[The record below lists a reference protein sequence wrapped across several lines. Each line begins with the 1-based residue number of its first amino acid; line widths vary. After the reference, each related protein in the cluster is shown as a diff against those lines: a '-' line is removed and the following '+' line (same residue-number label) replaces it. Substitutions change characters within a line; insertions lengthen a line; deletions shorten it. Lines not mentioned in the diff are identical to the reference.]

1 VETFAGV
8 LVTID
13 GWVDNK
19 ADELIMVGEGAGKT
33 RLLFL
38 GNNYNPISIT
48 CLDALATDRRIE
60 VIVGIYHPTNRG
72 ILPTLRK
79 SWSQYGGGF
88 VARRGV
94 DLLLSW
100 ARIRLR
106 NAHVALSGYRSMQE
120 LVLAHRLQRFEFR
133 NINSEEASG
142 RLRSLSPDI
151 IAVAAFSQ
159 ILKLPVITAASLAC
173 INVHPSLLPKHRGPN
188 PFYWVLQNQESCT
201 GVTVHHIGEGIDS
214 GDIILQEKIPLESGM
229 TEHSLRD
236 RSSHVA
242 ARLLLE
248 AVRLV
253 RYGDIPRIKQDEA
266 AATYDPLPPRGSSS
280 L

>member
-1 VETFAGV
+1 MAVEA
-8 LVTID
+8 
-13 GWVDNK
+13 
-19 ADELIMVGEGAGKT
+19 AGKT

-38 GNNYNPISIT
+38 GNDYNPISIT
-48 CLDALATDRRIE
+48 CLDALATDREID
-60 VIVGIYHPTNRG
+60 VIVGIYHPTDRG
-72 ILPTLRK
+72 LLRVLRK

-88 VARRGV
+88 VARRGADV
-94 DLLLSW
+94 MLAW
-100 ARIRLR
+100 GRIRLR
-106 NAHVALSGYRSMQE
+106 HAHIALSGYRSMQE
-120 LVLAHRLQRFEFR
+120 LVLARRLQRFEFR
-133 NINSEEASG
+133 NINSAEAVG
-142 RLRSLSPDI
+142 RLRSLRPDI

-159 ILKLPVITAASLAC
+159 ILKSPVITAPALAC

-188 PFYWVLQNQESCT
+188 PFYWVLRNQESCT
-201 GVTVHHIGEGIDS
+201 GVTVHHIEEGIDS
-214 GDIILQEKIPLESGM
+214 GDIMLQEQIPLEAGM

-253 RYGDIPRIKQDEA
+253 RSGDIPRMKQDEA
-266 AATYDPLPPRGSSS
+266 AATYDPLPPRGSSC